1 LRVEKSGSHF
11 FKFLKKTITP
21 RKEGVKKEGVV
32 EKDYTFDIF
41 VTPSSEVKELRG

>member
-1 LRVEKSGSHF
+1 MSGSHF
-11 FKFLKKTITP
+11 LFFLKKTRTP
-21 RKEGVKKEGVV
+21 RKKGVKREGVV